1 MCNKRWFSIFAIINI
16 LLMIYTFIFK
26 VVYNE
31 IPLYQIV
38 IIIAW
43 VNLGC
48 LLLSIVK
55 NKF

>member
-43 VNLGC
+43 INLGC

>member
-1 MCNKRWFSIFAIINI
+1 MCNKRWFSIFSIINV

-43 VNLGC
+43 INLGC
-48 LLLSIVK
+48 LLFSIVK